1 MVEAI
6 GLLEVQSIACG
17 IDVADAMLK
26 AAPVEFVDTFM
37 ASPGKYLVLVHG
49 DPSSVE
55 SSVRAGTAAAGDQQ
69 LDQLIIPFLDPQV
82 LQAIRLQSNV
92 QEIAA
97 IGVIETSTVASGV
110 LAADAAAK
118 AADVRLL
125 ALHLARG
132 IGGKSVLTMTG
143 VLHDATGSYILAFW
157 ITIGCSVLSAGA
169 IWRAGPRQ
177 VRAVAGRIPPS
188 VGRPHGH

>member
-1 MVEAI
+1 VVEAI

-26 AAPVEFVDTFM
+26 AAPVDFIDTFM
-37 ASPGKYLVLVHG
+37 ATPGKLLVLVHG

-55 SSVRAGTAAAGDQQ
+55 SSVRAGITAAGAER
-69 LDQLIIPFLDPQV
+69 LDSLILPFLDPQV
-82 LQAIRLQSNV
+82 LKAIRLQAEV
-92 QEIAA
+92 QEVAA

-118 AADVRLL
+118 AAAVRLL

-143 VLHDATGSYILAFW
+143 ALHDVQASIDAGSAAAAAASLLVATRIIANPHPDLAAR
-157 ITIGCSVLSAGA
+157 VLASSRPAL
-169 IWRAGPRQ
+169 
-177 VRAVAGRIPPS
+177 AV
-188 VGRPHGH
+188 

>member
-1 MVEAI
+1 VEAI

-143 VLHDATGSYILAFW
+143 VLHDVQASVDAGSAPAASQDLLVATRIIANPHPDLVARVLASSRP
-157 ITIGCSVLSAGA
+157 T
-169 IWRAGPRQ
+169 P
-177 VRAVAGRIPPS
+177 VA
-188 VGRPHGH
+188 